1 MDLTT
6 NAVSTILTTNHGNC
20 DGIARDAAGDFYIS
34 TWSGQNVV
42 KYNNAF
48 SEGPTVVATGLSN
61 PADIFFNT
69 TDLVLGIPNSGNNT
83 VTFVSFSSA
92 HINENQLSDITVF
105 PNPTR
110 DQLIINFSKVSTPIE
125 QIEIYDVSGKSVYL
139 QKITFSE
146 GNDNLVLDVSQ
157 YQAGVYFLN
166 VQGIESLQIIRFV
179 VE

>member
-1 MDLTT
+1 VCSSDL
-6 NAVSTILTTNHGNC
+6 
-20 DGIARDAAGDFYIS
+20 
-34 TWSGQNVV
+34 
-42 KYNNAF
+42 
-48 SEGPTVVATGLSN
+48 
-61 PADIFFNT
+61 
-69 TDLVLGIPNSGNNT
+69 IPNSSNNT
-83 VTFVSFSSA
+83 VTFVSFA
-92 HINENQLSDITVF
+92 FAQLNENQLSDITVF

-110 DQLIINFSKVSTPIE
+110 DQLTINFSKVSTPIE
-125 QIEIYDVSGKSVYL
+125 QIEIYDVSGKSVYS